1 MSGLPRPRSCA
12 SISVVVV
19 DVDAVL
25 FDMDGTLVSSDA
37 AVERAWTSWATEQ
50 GLDPAAVLAIAHGQP
65 TERTIGRI
73 LPELP
78 PAKVAEAAARL
89 LALECDDLADVVPT
103 VGVDRLIA
111 VLDRRALP
119 WAVFTTA
126 SRRLAQVRLD
136 AAGIEPP
143 VLVTADDVTAN
154 KPDPEG
160 HLRAA
165 RSLGVA
171 PSRCLVVEDTEPGL
185 TAGRTAGAM
194 TAALK
199 GLDGDIRL
207 ADLGQLA
214 DVLDEPSP
222 R

>member
-1 MSGLPRPRSCA
+1 M
-12 SISVVVV
+12 VV
-19 DVDAVL
+19 DVDAIL
-25 FDMDGTLVSSDA
+25 LDMDGTLVSSDA
-37 AVERAWTSWATEQ
+37 AVERAWTSWAAEQ

-65 TERTIGRI
+65 TERTIGRM
-73 LPELP
+73 LPELSP
-78 PAKVAEAAARL
+78 EGVAEAAARL
-89 LALECDDLADVVPT
+89 LALECDDLADIAPT
-103 VGVDRLIA
+103 EGVDRLVA
-111 VLDRRALP
+111 VLERRALP

-126 SRRLAQVRLD
+126 RRRLAQVRLE

-143 VLVTADDVTAN
+143 VLVTADDVTAS

-160 HLRAA
+160 YLRAA

-171 PSRCLVVEDTEPGL
+171 PSRCLVVEDTEAGL
-185 TAGRTAGAM
+185 AAGRAAGAM

-199 GLDGDIRL
+199 GLDGEIRL

-222 R
+222 RRAF